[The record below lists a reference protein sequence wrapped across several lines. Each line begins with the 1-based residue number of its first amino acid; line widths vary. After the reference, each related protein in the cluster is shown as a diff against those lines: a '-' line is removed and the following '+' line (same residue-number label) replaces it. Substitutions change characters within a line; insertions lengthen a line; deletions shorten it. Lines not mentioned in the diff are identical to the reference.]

1 MRKNFNYNFVTKEI
15 VGTKACINRANKGI
29 EPEYSELT
37 SMLRE
42 HPDFAVVAKNIKKNP
57 TKKTYGALTFDRMK
71 DYILTQPNANKNLEM
86 FETIKTIADARGAKY
101 PLTKKWF
108 LNTFP
113 EYKENE
119 ITLSSNSE
127 ELQEEANNILDTI
140 TKEVA

>member
-1 MRKNFNYNFVTKEI
+1 MKRNFNYNFEAKEI

-42 HPDFAVVAKNIKKNP
+42 HPDFAVVAKNIKKNSS
-57 TKKTYGALTFDRMK
+57 KKTYGALTFNRMK
-71 DYILTQPNANKNLEM
+71 DYIMTQPNASKNLEM
-86 FETIKTIADARGAKY
+86 FETIKAIADARGAKY

-108 LNTFP
+108 LSMFP
-113 EYKENE
+113 EYKENK
-119 ITLSSNSE
+119 INISSNSE

-140 TKEVA
+140 AKEVA

>member
-1 MRKNFNYNFVTKEI
+1 MKRYFNYNFVTKEI
-15 VGTKACINRANKGI
+15 VGTMACINRANKGI

-37 SMLRE
+37 SMLKE
-42 HPDFAVVAKNIKKNP
+42 HPDFAVVAKNIKRNP
-57 TKKTYGALTFDRMK
+57 SKKTYGALTFDRMK
-71 DYILTQPNANKNLEM
+71 DYIITQPNADKNLEM

-119 ITLSSNSE
+119 INVSSNSE
-127 ELQEEANNILDTI
+127 EANKILDTI
-140 TKEVA
+140 EKEVA